1 MCGSLARHKILTG
14 SRVRDDEGNTHPCHT
29 PSKKISKR
37 KNKLLFK
44 PSLME
49 KGRRNK
55 TKKLAWVDELAESF
69 EFYWVIPGRNGN
81 TADWLPRE
89 PFIIYT
95 WRFRVKQWYLFL
107 CGNLVIDRN
116 LFEEE
121 SFQVSRKSFRQRS
134 KSKGMSRPKRAVS
147 GRISVHTFDVVDELL
162 EDNDKHELA
171 KVKIK

>member
-14 SRVRDDEGNTHPCHT
+14 SRVRDDEGNTLPCHT
-29 PSKKISKR
+29 LSTKISKR
-37 KNKLLFK
+37 KNKSLFK
-44 PSLME
+44 ASLMK

-95 WRFRVKQWYLFL
+95 WRFRVKQWYFFVVTWLLIAICLRRKAF
-107 CGNLVIDRN
+107 RSA
-116 LFEEE
+116 E
-121 SFQVSRKSFRQRS
+121 SHLGKEASQKACLGQNEPLAAVFPYILLTLWMNFSRTTTNTNWRRW
-134 KSKGMSRPKRAVS
+134 R
-147 GRISVHTFDVVDELL
+147 
-162 EDNDKHELA
+162 
-171 KVKIK
+171 